1 MTHPEEDVF
10 GRVKAR
16 CIYSCCVGSTTL
28 THDAA
33 SVAGDGALGRLS
45 SLSICTPLPL
55 PLSSTAAARCVCHHK
70 IYHALC
76 GTADL
81 KTH

>member
-1 MTHPEEDVF
+1 MTHPKEDVF

-16 CIYSCCVGSTTL
+16 CIYSCCVWSAAL

-45 SLSICTPLPL
+45 SLSVCAPL
-55 PLSSTAAARCVCHHK
+55 PLSSSATACCVSHHEV
-70 IYHALC
+70 YHALC

-81 KTH
+81 NTH